1 VVVDIDKRIESMK
14 WLLEDSRKGIRDSLT
29 GTFQASG
36 APIASL
42 TKERGSY
49 LARLA
54 NVVDT
59 GTLSALIDAKGN
71 GATFGA
77 LDASELRLLANTS
90 SKLASSVNK
99 DKDTNK
105 LTGTDLEEGDLDV
118 LLREMLNNYVQQRD
132 RVVGTGIKNEVSK
145 TLNITGSSSD
155 DDILRFL
162 SQ

>member
-1 VVVDIDKRIESMK
+1 M
-14 WLLEDSRKGIRDSLT
+14 RDSLT

-36 APIASL
+36 APIATL

-49 LARLA
+49 LARLQ

-90 SKLASSVNK
+90 SKLATSVIK
-99 DKDTNK
+99 DKDTLK

-118 LLREMLNNYVQQRD
+118 LLREMLNNYIRQRD
-132 RVVGTGIKNEVSK
+132 KVTGTGIKNEVNKS
-145 TLNITGSSSD
+145 LGINPSNADVESSLD
-155 DDILRFL
+155 AYIKGKK
-162 SQ
+162 